1 LLRVSVSD
9 DSLVS
14 VTLGRPLCVDDLDI
28 DVAYPAA
35 VDDETIHNA
44 GEKLTEEAGSLPE
57 EPTDCTMSGFI
68 ALTKLCKIAGRV
80 AQLLY
85 RPSNGRSVT
94 DPSWA
99 EQQQRNID
107 KLDSLLRN
115 WLEHEVVS

>member
-1 LLRVSVSD
+1 
-9 DSLVS
+9 VS
-14 VTLGRPLCVDDLDI
+14 VTLGRPLCVEDLDI

-35 VDDETIHNA
+35 VSDSMIHDA

-57 EPTDCTMSGFI
+57 EPADCTMSGFI

-80 AQLLY
+80 AHLLY

-107 KLDSLLRN
+107 KLDGLLRD
-115 WLEHEVVS
+115 WLEHEVVSWD